1 MKIQF
6 FYRNKAILVLILF
19 LSCFKK
25 LSISEDEIKLFQYS
39 LLTYPDLI
47 VQKQSEKIN
56 EGQVIKFFVKLKS
69 GPNSIVSVPISTN
82 SNLIQL
88 NLSQMT
94 FDSNNWDSFQEL
106 QIFAPED
113 DFYEDNQ
120 NISIQFGPYSSA
132 DVLYNGKGFTTPI
145 FYINNETIGINFS
158 ITNPAEGG
166 PNGNLVLRL

>member
-25 LSISEDEIKLFQYS
+25 LSISEDEIKLFQYF

-69 GPNSIVSVPISTN
+69 EPNSKVSVSISTN
-82 SNLIQL
+82 SNLI
-88 NLSQMT
+88 
-94 FDSNNWDSFQEL
+94 
-106 QIFAPED
+106 
-113 DFYEDNQ
+113 
-120 NISIQFGPYSSA
+120 
-132 DVLYNGKGFTTPI
+132 
-145 FYINNETIGINFS
+145 
-158 ITNPAEGG
+158 
-166 PNGNLVLRL
+166 